1 MQIKSQSSNPFR
13 ELLVPSVFISRY
25 RAFSALSLT
34 CKRRRDQD
42 RRNNMWNAIRLIF
55 GKRRLLFETVLLAL
69 KARFVGNALGAAW
82 VILYPGIF
90 LALYATV
97 MIQILGVRTPGLS
110 TSNYVLVI
118 FSGLVPFL
126 AFSESLGV
134 GTAAIVANRSLLRNT
149 LFPIELVVMRDVL
162 VGHVTMGIGMLL
174 VCVAAWYNGHLHG
187 TQLLL
192 PLVYGLQIVM
202 ALGLVWLTAT
212 LNVFF
217 RDLQQTIPI
226 IVLMLMMVSPIAYT
240 PEMVP
245 AGLKFLT
252 VVNPLAWLMDVYRGC
267 LIFGE
272 VPWDK
277 LFLLM
282 VFSAAIFSL
291 GLRVITRLK
300 PVFVDYV

>member
-1 MQIKSQSSNPFR
+1 
-13 ELLVPSVFISRY
+13 
-25 RAFSALSLT
+25 
-34 CKRRRDQD
+34 
-42 RRNNMWNAIRLIF
+42 MWNAVRLIIA
-55 GKRRLLFETVLLAL
+55 KRKLLFDTVLLAL
-69 KARFVGNALGAAW
+69 KARFVGNTLGAAW

-97 MIQILGVRTPGLS
+97 MIHILGVRTPDLS
-110 TSNYVLVI
+110 TSSYILVI

-126 AFSESLGV
+126 AFSEALGV
-134 GTAAIVANRSLLRNT
+134 GTNAIVANRSLLRNT

-162 VGHVTMGIGMLL
+162 VGHVTMGVGMLF
-174 VCVAAWYNGHLHG
+174 VCAAAWYNGHIHA
-187 TQLLL
+187 TQLLV
-192 PLVYGLQIVM
+192 PLVYGLQIIMV
-202 ALGLVWLTAT
+202 LGIVWLTAT

-245 AGLKFLT
+245 NGLKLMT
-252 VVNPLAWLMDVYRGC
+252 ILNPLAWLMEVYRGC
-267 LIFGE
+267 LILGE
-272 VPWDK
+272 VPWEK
-277 LFLLM
+277 LML
-282 VFSAAIFSL
+282 VAAFSAASFAL